1 MKRMINGFLGLAVVL
16 LSACCTH
23 KMMGGFTKDFIHPGT
38 GYSKAIVIT
47 VHHTKTIYLAGLT
60 GEGTDLAAQTKST
73 YAHIKEELDSAG
85 ATLKDIVKTNTY
97 IVNMNADKVAIFR
110 SIRKEVLGEKEMPA
124 STLIGV
130 QALADSDKMIE
141 IEAVAVVHTK

>member
-23 KMMGGFTKDFIHPGT
+23 KMNAGFTKAFIHAGT
-38 GYSKAIVIT
+38 GYSKAIVVS
-47 VHHTKTIYLAGLT
+47 VHHTKTIYLSGLT
-60 GEGTDLAAQTKST
+60 GEGTDLAAQTRST

-97 IVNMNADKVAIFR
+97 IVNMNAEKVATFR
-110 SIRKEVLGEKEMPA
+110 GIRKEVLGEKDMPA
-124 STLIGV
+124 STLLGI
-130 QALADSDKMIE
+130 QALADADKLIE

>member
-1 MKRMINGFLGLAVVL
+1 MKLVTSLLVVVVVL

-23 KMMGGFTKDFIHPGT
+23 KIKGGFTKEFIHPGT
-38 GYSKAIVIT
+38 GYSKAIVVT

-60 GEGTDLAAQTKST
+60 GEGTDLASQTKST
-73 YAHIKEELDSAG
+73 YANIKEELDSAG

-110 SIRKEVLGEKEMPA
+110 SVRKEVLGEKEMPA

>member
-1 MKRMINGFLGLAVVL
+1 MKLVINFLVVMVVL

-23 KMMGGFTKDFIHPGT
+23 KIKGGFTKEFIHPGT
-38 GYSKAIVIT
+38 GYSKAIVISF
-47 VHHTKTIYLAGLT
+47 HHTKTIYLAGLT
-60 GEGTDLAAQTKST
+60 GEGTDLAAQTRST

-97 IVNMNADKVAIFR
+97 IVNMNAEKVATFR
-110 SIRKEVLGEKEMPA
+110 GIRKEVLGEKEMPA
-124 STLIGV
+124 STLIGI
-130 QALADSDKMIE
+130 QTLADSDKLIE